1 MKTKQLTI
9 PAITT
14 MTSLAIVKLINT
26 LRKEEGNLTELRHS
40 DFLAKIELE
49 FLEEI
54 NERKISLVN
63 YKDKKGEIRKQYELN
78 KTQTIQILM
87 SESKTVRRAVVQ
99 YVEHLEKENELLRNE
114 LVLKEQAR
122 SEARLEYKPMSTA
135 LKETRAAL
143 GKSTEH
149 FHYSNEANLINLVV
163 FGATSKKLK
172 EQLEITD
179 DESLR
184 DNFTAL
190 QIKAI
195 QDIQKHNTT
204 MLEMGLCYDTRR
216 LELSKIFNRKWA
228 ELMLEEHIRLEA

>member
-1 MKTKQLTI
+1 MKTKQLTNI
-9 PAITT
+9 AVS
-14 MTSLAIVKLINT
+14 MTSLQIAELTGKRHDHV
-26 LRKEEGNLTELRHS
+26 LR
-40 DFLAKIELE
+40 DIENMFKDLNIDAPK
-49 FLEEI
+49 FGGI
-54 NERKISLVN
+54 
-63 YKDKKGEIRKQYELN
+63 YKDSMNRKKPMYILQYNE
-78 KTQTIQILM
+78 TICLVTGYS
-87 SESKTVRRAVVQ
+87 SEMRMAVINRWQ
-99 YVEHLEKENELLRNE
+99 DLEKENELLKKE
-114 LVLKEQAR
+114 LALKEQAR
-122 SEARLEYKPMSTA
+122 SEAILEYKPMTTA
-135 LKETRAAL
+135 LLETRKAL
-143 GKSTEH
+143 GKDTQH

-184 DNFTAL
+184 DNCTAL

-228 ELMLEEHIRLEA
+228 ELMLDEHIRLEA

>member
-26 LRKEEGNLTELRHS
+26 LRKEEGNTTELLHKN
-40 DFLAKIELE
+40 FIAKIELE
-49 FLEEI
+49 FAEEI
-54 NERKISLVN
+54 TELKIKPSD
-63 YKDKKGEIRKQYELN
+63 YKDSSGKKNKQYELN

-99 YVEHLEKENELLRNE
+99 YVEHLEKQNELLRNE
-114 LVLKEQAR
+114 LALKEQPR
-122 SEARLEYKPMSTA
+122 SDARLEYKPMATA
-135 LKETRAAL
+135 LLETRKAL
-143 GKSTEH
+143 GKDTQH

-184 DNFTAL
+184 DNCTAL

-204 MLEMGLCYDTRR
+204 MLEMGLCYDARR

-228 ELMLEEHIRLEA
+228 KLMLDEHIRLEA

>member
-1 MKTKQLTI
+1 MKTKQLTNI
-9 PAITT
+9 AVS
-14 MTSLAIVKLINT
+14 MTSLQIAELTGKEHRNVLRDIEEMVAALSIGVEYSSKLSCIKSTYKASNGKKNPMYILPKRET
-26 LRKEEGNLTELRHS
+26 LILVSGYSTELR
-40 DFLAKIELE
+40 AKIIDRLD
-49 FLEEI
+49 
-54 NERKISLVN
+54 
-63 YKDKKGEIRKQYELN
+63 Y
-78 KTQTIQILM
+78 
-87 SESKTVRRAVVQ
+87 
-99 YVEHLEKENELLRNE
+99 LEKENELLKKE
-114 LVLKEQAR
+114 LALKEQAR
-122 SEARLEYKPMSTA
+122 SEARLEYKPMTTA
-135 LKETRAAL
+135 LLETRKAL
-143 GKSTEH
+143 GKDTQH

-184 DNFTAL
+184 DNCTAL

-204 MLEMGLCYDTRR
+204 MLEMGLCYDARR